1 MDPSAILTEI
11 ALTGPLGYT
20 GMVVVQTGAAG
31 MFTKVLVDIVKT
43 SPLPSP
49 SAILPILAF
58 IFGEI
63 VSLLLHVAGGGT
75 LNSQS
80 YANIAL
86 VGILAAGSA
95 MGVTALQNKSNEPS
109 IK

>member
-1 MDPSAILTEI
+1 MEPTNI
-11 ALTGPLGYT
+11 
-20 GMVVVQTGAAG
+20 VVQAAAAA
-31 MFTKVLVDIVKT
+31 MFVKVLVDIVKT

-49 SAILPILAF
+49 SALLPFLALAF
-58 IFGEI
+58 GEG
-63 VSLLLHVAGGGT
+63 VALLLHVSNGGALDGKSIST
-75 LNSQS
+75 V
-80 YANIAL
+80 AL